1 VDDSRTTLVWRFPRY
16 QNQIKQGAQL
26 IVRPGQT
33 AVFVHQGKIADV
45 FQPGR
50 YTLETKNLPVLA
62 TLAGWKFGFDS
73 PIKAEIYFVATRQI
87 TDLKWGTP
95 NPVLIRDPDFGPIR
109 VRAFGTFTLK
119 AVDPKALLQELVG
132 TDSIFEAE
140 EVAVLLRSIVAQA
153 FADLVATSEMSV
165 IDLAG
170 NQRELAEKLRNMV
183 KERVDDEYGLDV
195 PQLFLVNVS
204 VPEEVEKALD
214 ARSSMKVIDDL
225 ASYQQYQIGAATKVA
240 AANPAGGIAAGG
252 IGMGMGLAMANRI
265 TPQGPTMH
273 PTPRRRLP
281 PPAWH
286 VVQAGQGHGPFTLE
300 DLQRAAQAGTL
311 RADTL
316 VWTAGMAT
324 WSAASRCRSSRGCS
338 RGRPERTLTDS
349 TRRERLAS
357 MVLAHAVGE
366 DARSSSSREG
376 GRRDGSPAS
385 EPDIHRFQ
393 PLPLHIQREAHAMR
407 RISAYTAC
415 YPSHTPMSG
424 VCWSI

>member
-1 VDDSRTTLVWRFPRY
+1 MGLFEKLRAELIDIVEWVDDSRSTLVWRFPRY
-16 QNQIKQGAQL
+16 HNQIKQGAQL

-45 FQPGR
+45 FGPGR

-73 PIKAEIYFVATRQI
+73 PIKAEVYFVATRQI

-119 AVDPKALLQELVG
+119 AIDPKALLRELVG
-132 TDSIFEAE
+132 TDSILDAE
-140 EVAVLLRSIVAQA
+140 EIMVLLRSIVTQA
-153 FADLVATSEMSV
+153 FADLVATAEMSV

-170 NQRELAEKLRNMV
+170 NQRELAEKLRRMV
-183 KERVDDEYGLDV
+183 VERVDDEYGLDV

-225 ASYQQYQIGAATKVA
+225 AGYQQYQIGAATKVA

-265 TPQGPTMH
+265 TPSAPGIQ
-273 PTPRRRLP
+273 PTPPPPPP

-286 VVQAGQGHGPFTLE
+286 VVQGGQATGPFTLE
-300 DLQRAAQAGTL
+300 DLTRAAQAGTL

-324 WSAASRCRSSRGCS
+324 WSSAVQV
-338 RGRPERTLTDS
+338 PQ
-349 TRRERLAS
+349 LAG
-357 MVLAHAVGE
+357 LFAP
-366 DARSSSSREG
+366 R
-376 GRRDGSPAS
+376 
-385 EPDIHRFQ
+385 
-393 PLPLHIQREAHAMR
+393 
-407 RISAYTAC
+407 
-415 YPSHTPMSG
+415 
-424 VCWSI
+424 

>member
-1 VDDSRTTLVWRFPRY
+1 MGLFEKLRAELIDIVEWVDDSHATLVWRFPRY
-16 QNQIKQGAQL
+16 HNQIKQGAQL

-45 FQPGR
+45 FAPGR

-73 PIKAEIYFVATRQI
+73 PIKAEVYFVATRQI

-132 TDSIFEAE
+132 TDGVFEAE
-140 EVAVLLRSIVAQA
+140 EIAVLLRSIVAQA
-153 FADLVATSEMSV
+153 FADLVATAEMSV

-170 NQRELAEKLRNMV
+170 NQRELAEKLRKMV
-183 KERVDDEYGLDV
+183 VERVDDEYGLDV

-225 ASYQQYQIGAATKVA
+225 AGYQQYQIGAATKVA

-265 TPQGPTMH
+265 TPQGPSMH
-273 PTPRRRLP
+273 ATPPPPPP

-286 VVQAGQGHGPFTLE
+286 VVQAGQATGPFTLE
-300 DLQRAAQAGTL
+300 DLARAAQAGTL

-324 WSAASRCRSSRGCS
+324 WSSAAQV
-338 RGRPERTLTDS
+338 PQL
-349 TRRERLAS
+349 
-357 MVLAHAVGE
+357 
-366 DARSSSSREG
+366 
-376 GRRDGSPAS
+376 
-385 EPDIHRFQ
+385 
-393 PLPLHIQREAHAMR
+393 
-407 RISAYTAC
+407 
-415 YPSHTPMSG
+415 SG
-424 VCWSI
+424 LFAPR